1 MATELGERGPRAT
14 TISNAMTKLHREH
27 YGRGPDTVRTILGED
42 HVICFLEDIY
52 TPAERTLVEA
62 GELDAVRESRH
73 AFQRAM
79 ESRFVDAVEETTGR
93 TVRAFLSQTHIA
105 PDISCEVFVLE
116 PVGGEAGDRG
126 EA

>member
-1 MATELGERGPRAT
+1 
-14 TISNAMTKLHREH
+14 MTRLHREH
-27 YGRGPDTVRTILGED
+27 HGRGPDTVRTIVGED

-116 PVGGEAGDRG
+116 PVGSEPGDRG